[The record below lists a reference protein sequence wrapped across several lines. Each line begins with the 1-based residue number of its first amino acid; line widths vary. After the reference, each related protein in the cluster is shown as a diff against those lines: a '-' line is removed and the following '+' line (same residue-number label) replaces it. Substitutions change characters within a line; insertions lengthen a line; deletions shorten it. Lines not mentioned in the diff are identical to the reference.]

1 MNKWILWATVVWTA
15 HFAAAQQAA
24 DPGKRP
30 ATKSEIATGA
40 DALKLAEQ
48 AHPGNTPEV
57 AAALHA
63 MIQAELDEQE
73 IDDATLARGQRER
86 AVTAAAL
93 GIDSA
98 PSLQAIDDTAQILNS
113 LDRAGEA
120 RPLAEQALETAEKL
134 FPDSGVAMYANSTLA
149 EVCRT
154 LGDYKTGLTVSGKAI
169 EIGRKAK
176 AGIEEMLIQALTSQS
191 VLRFMTHDGAGAVA
205 DMEEAL
211 EVARG
216 ATLTDIERGTLE
228 NDAAV
233 QYQQVA
239 DFPKAIEHYSRAF
252 ELIARA
258 TSPQSSLLAGIQ
270 GNLADLYTRTG
281 QFDLAWKGFQIAL
294 ADPYLTS
301 DYLAWDH
308 FGFARSL
315 ASGGDLNR
323 AADEALLSARL
334 GREKAVMQA
343 RTLPE
348 IQALEYFKR
357 RPLGIHVALSLLA
370 KHPELP
376 TEPTYE
382 EVVRSRAL
390 VADEIAR
397 RQRNLNAANDPQ
409 LAQQLNDLQQARNQV
424 LEADAIKPGTE
435 GKAKAVAEAE
445 ARMEKIE
452 RALAELSATV
462 RADERQDAITV
473 KDLRA
478 GLPQGAVLVSYMA
491 YGQVAVDRVD
501 PEHVFTSAYI
511 AFVLRGDS
519 ERIQVF
525 DLGSG
530 KTIDNLTI
538 EMRKAVDRETKSGGL
553 GSAINE
559 RAYRDAALAL
569 RKIVWDPLAEAR
581 KGANLVLVVPDRNL
595 NLIPF
600 ASLPDGDGYLVDRS
614 PVIHILSSERDLL
627 SAAPSH
633 RKSGLLALGGPAFD
647 RTQTVAGSANLR
659 GAPAICE
666 DLNKVRFPPLPQAA
680 KEAADVSALWKRW
693 GTGEQAT
700 MLTGPAATSDA
711 FLRAAGQ
718 SRVLHIATHTF
729 LMNKSCGG
737 GNPLLDSGLVFA
749 GVNADRGNSIVTAQQ
764 IASLDLDGVDWA
776 VLSACNTGNG
786 QLSDG
791 EGVLG
796 LERAFRI
803 AGARSIVMTLWPV
816 DDEMTRRYVLEL
828 YRERLEFNR
837 STADSAWLAARAMLA
852 QRRAAGQSTHPWYW
866 AGMVAAGAWR

>member
-1 MNKWILWATVVWTA
+1 MNKWIFLATVVWA
-15 HFAAAQQAA
+15 AQFATAQQAA
-24 DPGKRP
+24 DRGQPP
-30 ATKSEIATGA
+30 APKSEIATDA

-48 AHPGNTPEV
+48 SHPGNTAEV

-63 MIQAELDEQE
+63 MIQAELEE
-73 IDDATLARGQRER
+73 EEVDDATLARAQRER
-86 AVTAAAL
+86 AVAAAAL
-93 GIDSA
+93 GTESVA
-98 PSLQAIDDTAQILNS
+98 SLEAIDDTAQVLNG
-113 LDRAGEA
+113 LDRAAEA

-134 FPDSGVAMYANSTLA
+134 FPDSGVAMYANTTLA
-149 EVCRT
+149 EICRT
-154 LGDYKTGLTVSGKAI
+154 LGDYKTGLSASGKAI
-169 EIGRKAK
+169 EVGRKAK
-176 AGIEEMLIQALTSQS
+176 AGNEEILIEALTAHAELR
-191 VLRFMTHDGAGAVA
+191 VLTHDGAGAVA

-216 ATLTDIERGTLE
+216 AKLSDIVRGTLE

-233 QYQQVA
+233 QYQQIA
-239 DFPKAIEHYSRAF
+239 DFPKAIGHYNSAV

-258 TSPQSSLLAGIQ
+258 IGPQNSLLAGIQ

-315 ASGGDLNR
+315 ASGGDLKR
-323 AADEALLSARL
+323 AAEEALLSARL
-334 GREKAVMQA
+334 GREKAVLQA

-397 RQRNLNAANDPQ
+397 RQRNLNSTNDPH
-409 LAQQLNDLQQARNQV
+409 LAQQLNDLQQARNRV

-435 GKAKAVAEAE
+435 GKSKAVAEAE

-452 RALAELSATV
+452 RALAEHSATV
-462 RADERQDAITV
+462 RADEREDAITV

-478 GLPQGAVLVSYMA
+478 SLPPGAVLVSYMA
-491 YGQVAVDRVD
+491 YGKVAVDKVD
-501 PEHVFTSAYI
+501 AEHVFTTSYI
-511 AFVLRGDS
+511 AFVLRIDS

-525 DLGSG
+525 DLGPC
-530 KTIDNLTI
+530 KTIDDLTI

-553 GSAINE
+553 ASAINE

-581 KGANLVLVVPDRNL
+581 KGANLVLVVPDRML

-600 ASLPDGDGYLVDRS
+600 ASLPAGDGYLVDHS
-614 PVIHILSSERDLL
+614 PVIHVLSSERDLL
-627 SAAPSH
+627 SAAPFH

-666 DLNKVRFPPLPQAA
+666 DLNKVRFPPLP
-680 KEAADVSALWKRW
+680 EAAAEAVDISALWKRW
-693 GTGEQAT
+693 EGGERAT
-700 MLTGPAATSDA
+700 VLTGTAATSEA

-718 SRVLHIATHTF
+718 SRVLHVATHTF

-749 GVNADRGNSIVTAQQ
+749 GVNADQGNSIVTAQQ

-816 DDEMTRRYVLEL
+816 DDEMTRRYVQAL
-828 YRERLEFNR
+828 YRERLEFHR

-866 AGMVAAGAWR
+866 AGMVAAGAWQ